1 MKWNATRWQGGEEAR
16 REKKEP
22 AGFSESSHNGS
33 AQRTDGSIQ
42 LQTMQ
47 SQLSGFRAVCDV
59 PLSIDESIVDRR
71 IPVSIQR
78 LMTRESTR

>member
-1 MKWNATRWQGGEEAR
+1 MERDEEERKR
-16 REKKEP
+16 RGEKKEP

-78 LMTRESTR
+78 LMARESPR